1 MLAIGVL
8 NAKGGVGKTL
18 IATMLAVRAS
28 HDFARVALVDLDPQR
43 GAERWRLH
51 RSAISA
57 SDNPAVFADG
67 LLASDAIDRLNRT
80 GWDIVIFDG
89 APGAMELTED
99 AIRTVDLVV
108 CPLRAADQD
117 LGSTEHLVSACLDF
131 HKPLMLVINS
141 ANPRGDK
148 RADEVRALLVRAGH
162 HVAANNISQRV
173 PYVDAM
179 NVGKSAAELKTGAE
193 ASAEIESLYLEVISA
208 ARASKAVKRKTERA
222 HG

>member
-18 IATMLAVRAS
+18 ITTMLAVRAAQ
-28 HDFARVALVDLDPQR
+28 DFARVALVDLDPQR
-43 GAERWRLH
+43 GAERWRAH
-51 RSAISA
+51 RDASTA
-57 SDNPAVFADG
+57 SDNPAVFTDG
-67 LLASDAIDRLNRT
+67 LLASDALDQLNRT
-80 GWDIVIFDG
+80 GWDLALFDG

-117 LGSTEHLVSACLDF
+117 LGSTEYLVSACLDF
-131 HKPLMLVINS
+131 RKPLLLVINS

-148 RADEVRALLVRAGH
+148 RADEVRSLLVRAGH

-179 NVGKSAAELKTGAE
+179 NVGKSAAELKAGIE
-193 ASAEIESLYLEVISA
+193 ARSEIESLYLEVMAA
-208 ARASKAVKRKTERA
+208 ARASKSANRKTERA

>member
-1 MLAIGVL
+1 M
-8 NAKGGVGKTL
+8 
-18 IATMLAVRAS
+18 
-28 HDFARVALVDLDPQR
+28 
-43 GAERWRLH
+43 
-51 RSAISA
+51 
-57 SDNPAVFADG
+57 FADG

-148 RADEVRALLVRAGH
+148 RADEVRNLLVRAGH
-162 HVAANNISQRV
+162 HVATNNISQRV

-193 ASAEIESLYLEVISA
+193 ASAEIECLYLEVISA
-208 ARASKAVKRKTERA
+208 ARASKSVKRKTERA

>member
-28 HDFARVALVDLDPQR
+28 LDFPRVALVDLDPQR
-43 GAERWRLH
+43 GAERWRMH
-51 RSAISA
+51 RRASIK
-57 SDNPAVFADG
+57 SDNPTVFADG
-67 LLASDAIDRLNRT
+67 LLASDAMDRLHQT
-80 GWDIVIFDG
+80 GWDIAIFDG

-99 AIRTVDLVV
+99 AIKTVDLVV

-117 LGSTEHLVSACLDF
+117 LGSTEYLVSACLDF
-131 HKPLMLVINS
+131 HKPLLLVINS
-141 ANPRGDK
+141 VNPRGDK
-148 RADEVRALLVRAGH
+148 RADEVRSLLVKTGH
-162 HVAANNISQRV
+162 HVAANNIAQRV

-193 ASAEIESLYLEVISA
+193 ARNEIESLYLEVISA
-208 ARASKAVKRKTERA
+208 ARASKASVGKKERSY
-222 HG
+222 G

>member
-1 MLAIGVL
+1 MLSIGVL

-28 HDFARVALVDLDPQR
+28 QDFPRVALVDLDPQR
-43 GAERWRLH
+43 GAERWRNH
-51 RSAISA
+51 RRAGNP

-67 LLASDAIDRLNRT
+67 LLASDAMDRLNRT
-80 GWDIVIFDG
+80 GWDLAIFDG

-99 AIRTVDLVV
+99 AIRTVDLIV

-117 LGSTEHLVSACLDF
+117 LGSTEYLVSACLDF
-131 HKPLMLVINS
+131 GKPLLIVINS
-141 ANPRGDK
+141 VNPRGDK
-148 RADEVRALLVRAGH
+148 RADEVRSLLVKSGL
-162 HVAANNISQRV
+162 HVAANNIAQRV

-179 NVGKSAAELKTGAE
+179 NIGKSAAELKTGVE
-193 ASAEIESLYLEVISA
+193 ARNEIESLYLEVVSA
-208 ARASKAVKRKTERA
+208 ARASKATHRKTERS